1 LRWLTDSL
9 ADIVDKVAFMAD
21 RSSFP
26 ADIARMAEDEAHDLW
41 GLPRPTRPSLMS
53 YLFDKK

>member
-1 LRWLTDSL
+1 
-9 ADIVDKVAFMAD
+9 MAD